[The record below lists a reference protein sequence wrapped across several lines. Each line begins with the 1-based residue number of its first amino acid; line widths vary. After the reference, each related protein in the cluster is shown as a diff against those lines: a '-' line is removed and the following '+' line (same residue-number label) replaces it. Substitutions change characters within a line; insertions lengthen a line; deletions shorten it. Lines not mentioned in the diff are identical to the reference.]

1 MKDEI
6 PAPAMLDALS
16 SRRQERSGRA
26 EGIELFQTAFE
37 YLPATRF
44 FAPTVQTRSGSREKF
59 FDPANPVHRAAQ
71 KDTLLQSEKAK
82 VKRQK
87 GVEYLPTARFF
98 APAVQTQASSRE
110 KFFGATGPVRK
121 AAQNDKLLGIFDPA
135 NRAHRAAQN
144 DTLFGFEHL
153 PSARFF
159 GPANPAHKAAQNDTL
174 FGPPCGMVQKIYT
187 AEIGIRESTGK
198 NDGKRIEDYLTYVGL
213 GKGNPWCAAFICWV
227 YGKAGVTN
235 PRSGW
240 SPVLFPESRI
250 VWSRRRSL
258 IKHSSL
264 NIKHSAGPI
273 KHSKFN
279 IQNSPGPRRADIF
292 GIWFQDKKRIAHCG
306 FIDDWQ
312 EKYVITVEGNTNES
326 GSREGDG
333 VYRKRRL
340 ISTVYKVA
348 RWVG

>member
-1 MKDEI
+1 
-6 PAPAMLDALS
+6 
-16 SRRQERSGRA
+16 
-26 EGIELFQTAFE
+26 
-37 YLPATRF
+37 
-44 FAPTVQTRSGSREKF
+44 
-59 FDPANPVHRAAQ
+59 AAQ
-71 KDTLLQSEKAK
+71 YDTLHQSEQAK

-87 GVEYLPTARFF
+87 GTEYLPAARFF
-98 APAVQTQASSRE
+98 DR
-110 KFFGATGPVRK
+110 
-121 AAQNDKLLGIFDPA
+121 A

-144 DTLFGFEHL
+144 DTLHQSEKAKVKMQKGVEYL
-153 PSARFF
+153 PATRFF
-159 GPANPAHKAAQNDTL
+159 DPAIPIRKAAQKDTL
-174 FGPPCGMVQKIYT
+174 FGPLRGIVQKIYT
-187 AEIGIRESTGK
+187 ADIGIREKTGK
-198 NDGKRIEDYLTYVGL
+198 NDGQRIEEYLSYVGL

-227 YGKAGVTN
+227 YGKAGVVN

-240 SPVLFPESRI
+240 SPALFPESRVI
-250 VWSRRRSL
+250 WSRRRGI
-258 IKHSSL
+258 IKNSSL
-264 NIKHSAGPI
+264 NIQHSSSISANST

-279 IQNSPGPRRADIF
+279 IQNSPKPRAADIF